1 MAQSEENYLYL
12 VLFLTQVTNIAC
24 VAGEGMTIQLFPHFP
39 TKEHFV
45 SSQYQ
50 LWSCNYAL
58 VWIGKASY
66 IELISLS
73 LQICWLSWKIIT
85 HRVIIEA
92 NSRKLCRR
100 ILDVN
105 DNSPINSLSF
115 SDLCVCVLV
124 AQSRP
129 KFCDPRDCSL
139 PGSSVHEFSRQEYWS
154 GKPFPSPGDLPDPG
168 IEPRFPSLQADSLPS
183 EPPDLHCSNLA
194 NGSYS

>member
-1 MAQSEENYLYL
+1 MPLLLKTHLSGIKWSKLFVLGLISDTGNHHCLCCWRGYDYSTLPTLPYEGTLCVQSVSALILQLCSCLDWQSKLYR
-12 VLFLTQVTNIAC
+12 T
-24 VAGEGMTIQLFPHFP
+24 
-39 TKEHFV
+39 
-45 SSQYQ
+45 
-50 LWSCNYAL
+50 
-58 VWIGKASY
+58 
-66 IELISLS
+66 SLS

-85 HRVIIEA
+85 HCVIIEA

-139 PGSSVHEFSRQEYWS
+139 PGSSVHEFSTQEYWS

-168 IEPRFPSLQADSLPS
+168 IEPRFPSLQADLS
-183 EPPDLHCSNLA
+183 HQTCIA
-194 NGSYS
+194 II